1 MKTLN
6 NLRQEI
12 SEAKKMKGEDP
23 CWTGYK
29 MLGTKAKGGKQ
40 VPNCIP
46 EEIDLDEGSFKYHMN
61 KAIAANER
69 GDDKKEAYH
78 LDNARS
84 AKFAMKTADYAKNRE
99 LLDKHKQ
106 MSKEVVAEESEA
118 YEKAQENK
126 KSADD
131 AKNQGDMFAHH
142 MHMSDHHENLSQW
155 HYEKGRS
162 NVADSHA
169 KKSEEHHEK
178 AIEMKDKQS
187 MAEEVE
193 PIDEISTDGYY
204 TAAAKSR
211 MNAAV
216 KVASSMGQDK
226 QAKTKLDARN
236 RGMKRVEKRTQDD
249 MKKANSGPQRPR
261 PEKKISDAEA
271 RGYGQGR
278 YMGDSYEP
286 SNSSQIYEKN
296 KDVGEYDYEGD
307 MAKIQLRSLITNAQ
321 QIHDM
326 LEDNTNMAEWVQS
339 KITLAADYISTVS
352 DYMQGEVKEEVEP
365 IEEASTTTV
374 QRSDTNRPT
383 YDVHSKATG
392 NRIGTIYTP
401 SKTNPKHQT
410 TVYDSTGKIHK
421 RGEHDTL
428 KDAHDFIKTSR
439 NIKED
444 VELIDEADQTSL
456 KMHTA
461 GYDVMHKETG
471 NKLGTVYQPTASRSS
486 HVAVVHGPK
495 GGPERK
501 EFSSSK
507 DAHNHIKQTYGLKED
522 AGQTDESR
530 HSFYINSK
538 NRKNPAV
545 ALARKQRR
553 NLRKPPMVRGKNV
566 NLENVSEALS
576 ARDRLTMAMNRE
588 KAKRE
593 AHEKASEA
601 RENAN
606 KLAQQTAAPQQK
618 IKEGIASLISKN
630 IKKVTATK
638 PTPQQK
644 ADIRLNK

>member
-1 MKTLN
+1 MKTLS
-6 NLRQEI
+6 NLRREV

-29 MLGTKAKGGKQ
+29 MLGTKNKGGKQ

-46 EEIDLDEGSFKYHMN
+46 EEIDLDEAVEVQSDHYKFAHGKAPSGEGSWMFTPHKSINFSKHKEGEHYISVHGKYGEAKKKAQAWAKSKGHGIIKVAEEVELDEGSFKYHMN
-61 KAIAANER
+61 KAIAANDR
-69 GDDKKEAYH
+69 GDDKKTAYH
-78 LDNARS
+78 LNNART

-106 MSKEVVAEESEA
+106 MSEEVVAEESDA

-126 KSADD
+126 RSADD

-155 HYEKGRS
+155 HYDKGRS

-178 AIEMKDKQS
+178 AMEMKDKQGVS
-187 MAEEVE
+187 EEVE
-193 PIDEISTDGYY
+193 SIDEISTDGYY

-236 RGMKRVEKRTQDD
+236 RGMGRVEKRTQDD

-261 PEKKISDAEA
+261 PEKKVSDAEA

-286 SNSSQIYEKN
+286 SNSTQIYEKN
-296 KDVGEYDYEGD
+296 KDAGEYDYEGD
-307 MAKIQLRSLITNAQ
+307 MSKSQLRSIIANAQ

-339 KITLAADYISTVS
+339 KITLAADYISTVA
-352 DYMQGEVKEEVEP
+352 DYMQSEVKEEVE
-365 IEEASTTTV
+365 
-374 QRSDTNRPT
+374 
-383 YDVHSKATG
+383 
-392 NRIGTIYTP
+392 
-401 SKTNPKHQT
+401 
-410 TVYDSTGKIHK
+410 
-421 RGEHDTL
+421 
-428 KDAHDFIKTSR
+428 
-439 NIKED
+439 
-444 VELIDEADQTSL
+444 
-456 KMHTA
+456 
-461 GYDVMHKETG
+461 
-471 NKLGTVYQPTASRSS
+471 
-486 HVAVVHGPK
+486 
-495 GGPERK
+495 
-501 EFSSSK
+501 
-507 DAHNHIKQTYGLKED
+507 
-522 AGQTDESR
+522 QTDESR
-530 HSFYINSK
+530 KSFYINSRA
-538 NRKNPAV
+538 RKDPAV

-553 NLRKPPMVRGKNV
+553 NFRNPPMVRGKNV

-576 ARDRLTMAMNRE
+576 ARDRLIVAMNRE
-588 KAKRE
+588 KEKRE
-593 AHEKASEA
+593 AHEKAREA
-601 RENAN
+601 RETAT
-606 KLAQQTAAPQQK
+606 KLSQQTTQPQQK

-638 PTPQQK
+638 LTPQQK

>member
-1 MKTLN
+1 MKTLS
-6 NLRQEI
+6 NLRQEV

-29 MLGTKAKGGKQ
+29 MLGTKDKGGKQ

-46 EEIDLDEGSFKYHMN
+46 EEI
-61 KAIAANER
+61 
-69 GDDKKEAYH
+69 
-78 LDNARS
+78 
-84 AKFAMKTADYAKNRE
+84 
-99 LLDKHKQ
+99 
-106 MSKEVVAEESEA
+106 ES
-118 YEKAQENK
+118 
-126 KSADD
+126 
-131 AKNQGDMFAHH
+131 
-142 MHMSDHHENLSQW
+142 
-155 HYEKGRS
+155 
-162 NVADSHA
+162 
-169 KKSEEHHEK
+169 
-178 AIEMKDKQS
+178 
-187 MAEEVE
+187 
-193 PIDEISTDGYY
+193 IDEISTKGYY
-204 TAAAKSR
+204 TAATKSR
-211 MNAAV
+211 LNNAV
-216 KVASSMGQDK
+216 KVASSMGTDK

-236 RGMKRVEKRTQDD
+236 AGMKRVEKRTQDD
-249 MKKANSGPQRPR
+249 MKKANSGPQKPR
-261 PEKKISDAEA
+261 VEKEPTEAER

-286 SNSSQIYEKN
+286 NASTQIYEKN
-296 KDVGEYDYEGD
+296 KDAGEYDYEGD
-307 MAKIQLRSLITNAQ
+307 MSKSQLRSIIANAQ
-321 QIHDM
+321 QVHDM

-339 KITLAADYISTVS
+339 KITLAADYISTVA
-352 DYMQGEVKEEVEP
+352 DYMQSEVKEEVEP

-392 NRIGTIYTP
+392 DRIGTIYTP

-444 VELIDEADQTSL
+444 AE
-456 KMHTA
+456 
-461 GYDVMHKETG
+461 
-471 NKLGTVYQPTASRSS
+471 
-486 HVAVVHGPK
+486 
-495 GGPERK
+495 
-501 EFSSSK
+501 
-507 DAHNHIKQTYGLKED
+507 
-522 AGQTDESR
+522 QTDESR
-530 HSFYINSK
+530 HSFYLNSK

-553 NLRKPPMVRGKNV
+553 SLGKPPMVSGKNV

-576 ARDRLTMAMNRE
+576 ARDRLVMAMNRE

-606 KLAQQTAAPQQK
+606 RLAQQTAAPQQK

-630 IKKVTATK
+630 IKRVTATK

>member
-1 MKTLN
+1 MKTLSS
-6 NLRQEI
+6 LRQEV

-29 MLGTKAKGGKQ
+29 MLGTKNKGGKQ

-46 EEIDLDEGSFKYHMN
+46 EEIDLDEAVEVQSDHY
-61 KAIAANER
+61 
-69 GDDKKEAYH
+69 
-78 LDNARS
+78 
-84 AKFAMKTADYAKNRE
+84 KFAHGKAPSGEGSWMFTPHKSINFSNHKEGEHYMSVHGKYSEAKKKAQAWAKSKGHGIIKVAEEVE
-99 LLDKHKQ
+99 LE
-106 MSKEVVAEESEA
+106 SEEVVAEESDA

-126 KSADD
+126 RSADE

-155 HYEKGRS
+155 NYDKGRS

-178 AIEMKDKQS
+178 AMEMKDKRG

-193 PIDEISTDGYY
+193 SIDEISTKGYY

-211 MNAAV
+211 QSNAV
-216 KVASSMGQDK
+216 KYASSMGTDK

-236 RGMKRVEKRTQDD
+236 AGMKRAEKRTQDD
-249 MKKANSGPQRPR
+249 MKKANSGPQKPR
-261 PEKKISDAEA
+261 VEKEPTEAER

-286 SNSSQIYEKN
+286 NNSAQIHEKN
-296 KDVGEYDYEGD
+296 KDAGEYDYEGD
-307 MAKIQLRSLITNAQ
+307 MSKSQLRSIIANAQ
-321 QIHDM
+321 QVHDM

-339 KITLAADYISTVS
+339 KITLAADYISTIA
-352 DYMQGEVKEEVEP
+352 DYMQGEVKEEVE
-365 IEEASTTTV
+365 
-374 QRSDTNRPT
+374 
-383 YDVHSKATG
+383 
-392 NRIGTIYTP
+392 
-401 SKTNPKHQT
+401 
-410 TVYDSTGKIHK
+410 
-421 RGEHDTL
+421 
-428 KDAHDFIKTSR
+428 
-439 NIKED
+439 
-444 VELIDEADQTSL
+444 
-456 KMHTA
+456 
-461 GYDVMHKETG
+461 
-471 NKLGTVYQPTASRSS
+471 
-486 HVAVVHGPK
+486 
-495 GGPERK
+495 
-501 EFSSSK
+501 
-507 DAHNHIKQTYGLKED
+507 
-522 AGQTDESR
+522 QTDESR
-530 HSFYINSK
+530 HSFYLNSK

-553 NLRKPPMVRGKNV
+553 ILGKPPMVRGKNV

-576 ARDRLTMAMNRE
+576 ARDRLVMAMNRE

-606 KLAQQTAAPQQK
+606 RLAQQTAAPQQK

-630 IKKVTATK
+630 IKRVTATK